1 MSTIN
6 HQPSSIHNEN
16 HLMTI
21 ITITPSAALTGNC
34 SVPGDKSISHRA
46 VMFGSIAEGETYIR
60 NFLDGGDCRSTIDV
74 MRGLG
79 VQVDVVTPTELV
91 VHGRGLDGL
100 QEPAN
105 VLDCGNSGTTI
116 RLLTGLLVGQQF
128 ASFLN
133 GTAQIRRRPMGRIV
147 RPLRGMSADIMGRQ
161 MGEYAPLGIRP
172 SRLRGLEYTMPVA
185 SAQVKSCLLLAGLY
199 AHGLTIVIE
208 PGPARDHTERMLAAM
223 GAPIMVYGNK
233 ITSERPQTPLRPLDI
248 TVPGDISSAA
258 FLLVAGA
265 ITPNS
270 HITITGV
277 GTNPTRTGII
287 EGLQAMGASIRF
299 TNPRDEGGEPVAD
312 LVVTTSSLCGTT
324 FGGEQI
330 VTMIDE
336 LPILAVA
343 ATQAEGR
350 TVVRDAHE
358 LRVKETDR
366 IATTVS
372 ELRKL
377 GAKIEPTAD
386 GFIIDGPTPLI
397 GAPVES
403 HDDHRLAMA
412 MTVAGL
418 VARGKTVV
426 HGAEVT
432 ADSFPGFE
440 VTLQALGAELLVER
454 HP

>member
-1 MSTIN
+1 
-6 HQPSSIHNEN
+6 
-16 HLMTI
+16 MTQ
-21 ITITPSAALTGNC
+21 ITLAPGKALTGAC

-46 VMFGSIAEGETYIR
+46 VMFGSIAEGDTHIR
-60 NFLDGGDCRSTIDV
+60 NFLDGGDCRTTIEV

-79 VQVDVVTPTELV
+79 VQVDVLTPTELV
-91 VHGRGLDGL
+91 VHGRGLNGL
-100 QEPAN
+100 QEPGN

-128 ASFLN
+128 ATFLN
-133 GTAQIRRRPMGRIV
+133 GTAQIRRRPMGRVV
-147 RPLRGMSADIMGRQ
+147 RPLRGMGADIMGRQ
-161 MGEYAPLGIRP
+161 MSEYAPLGIRP
-172 SRLRGLEYTMPVA
+172 SRLRGVEYTMPVA

-199 AHGLTIVIE
+199 AHDLTLVIE

-223 GAPIMVYGNK
+223 GAPVTVYGNK
-233 ITSERPQTPLRPLDI
+233 VSSERPRQPLKALDI

-265 ITPNS
+265 ITPQS
-270 HITITGV
+270 HITIRGV
-277 GTNPTRTGII
+277 GVNPTRTGIVDALL
-287 EGLQAMGASIRF
+287 EMGASITF
-299 TNPRDEGGEPVAD
+299 TNPREEGGEPVAD
-312 LVVTTSSLCGTT
+312 LVVATSALRGMT
-324 FGGEQI
+324 FGGESI

-350 TVVRDAHE
+350 TVVRNAHE

-366 IATTVS
+366 IATTVG

-377 GAKIEPTAD
+377 GARIEPTPD

-412 MTVAGL
+412 MAVAGL
-418 VARGKTVV
+418 VARGQTVV
-426 HGAEVT
+426 HGAQVT
-432 ADSFPGFE
+432 GDSFPGFE
-440 VTLQALGAELLVER
+440 VTLQALGADLLVEE
-454 HP
+454 

>member
-1 MSTIN
+1 
-6 HQPSSIHNEN
+6 
-16 HLMTI
+16 MTQ
-21 ITITPSAALTGNC
+21 ITMTSGKTLTGAC

-46 VMFGSIAEGETYIR
+46 VMFGSIAEGDTHVR
-60 NFLDGGDCRSTIDV
+60 NFLDGGDCRSTIEV

-79 VQVDVVTPTELV
+79 VQIDVITPTELI

-100 QEPAN
+100 QEPAT

-128 ASFLN
+128 ATFLN

-147 RPLRGMSADIMGRQ
+147 RPLRGMGADIMGRQ
-161 MGEYAPLGIRP
+161 NGDYAPLGIRP
-172 SRLRGLEYTMPVA
+172 ARLRGMEYTMPVA

-199 AHGLTIVIE
+199 AHGLTLVIE

-223 GAPIMVYGNK
+223 GAPVAVYGNK
-233 ITSERPQTPLRPLDI
+233 VSSERPQAPLKALDL
-248 TVPGDISSAA
+248 TVPGDMSSAA

-265 ITPNS
+265 ITPDS
-270 HITITGV
+270 HITINGV
-277 GTNPTRTGII
+277 GVNPTRTGIVAALL
-287 EGLQAMGASIRF
+287 EMGASITF
-299 TNPRDEGGEPVAD
+299 TNAREEGGEPVAD
-312 LVVTTSSLCGTT
+312 LVVTTSALRGTT

-366 IATTVS
+366 IATTVG

-377 GAKIEPTAD
+377 GARIEPTPD

-412 MTVAGL
+412 MAVAGL
-418 VARGKTVV
+418 VARGQTVV

-432 ADSFPGFE
+432 GDSFPGFE
-440 VTLQALGAELLVER
+440 VTLQALGADLVVE
-454 HP
+454 P

>member
-1 MSTIN
+1 
-6 HQPSSIHNEN
+6 
-16 HLMTI
+16 MTQI
-21 ITITPSAALTGNC
+21 KITSGAALSGDC

-46 VMFGSIAEGETYIR
+46 VMFGSIAEGDTHVR
-60 NFLDGGDCRSTIDV
+60 NFLDGGDCRATIEV

-79 VQVDVVTPTELV
+79 VQIDVITPTEV
-91 VHGRGLDGL
+91 IVHGRGLDGL
-100 QEPAN
+100 QEPTN

-128 ASFLN
+128 TTFLN

-147 RPLRGMSADIMGRQ
+147 RPLRGMGADILGRQ
-161 MGEYAPLGIRP
+161 NGDYAPLGIRP
-172 SRLRGLEYTMPVA
+172 ARLRGMEYTMPVA

-199 AHGLTIVIE
+199 AHGLTVVIE

-223 GAPIMVYGNK
+223 GAPVAVYGNK
-233 ITSERPQTPLRPLDI
+233 ITSERPQSPLHALDI
-248 TVPGDISSAA
+248 TAPGDISSAA

-265 ITPNS
+265 ITPES
-270 HITITGV
+270 RITIRGV
-277 GTNPTRTGII
+277 GVNPTRTGIV
-287 EGLQAMGASIRF
+287 EALAEMGAAITFVNSRE
-299 TNPRDEGGEPVAD
+299 EGGEPVAD
-312 LVVTTSSLCGTT
+312 LVVSSSTLRGTT
-324 FGGEQI
+324 FGGERI

-336 LPILAVA
+336 LPILAIA

-350 TVVRDAHE
+350 TIVRDAHE

-377 GAKIEPTAD
+377 GARIEPTPD

-418 VARGKTVV
+418 VAKGQTVV

-432 ADSFPGFE
+432 GDSFPGFE
-440 VTLQALGAELLVER
+440 VTLQALGADLIVES
-454 HP
+454 

>member
-1 MSTIN
+1 
-6 HQPSSIHNEN
+6 
-16 HLMTI
+16 MTHI
-21 ITITPSAALTGNC
+21 MVAPGNALTGAC

-46 VMFGSIAEGETYIR
+46 VMFGAIAEGDTHVR
-60 NFLDGGDCRSTIDV
+60 NFLDGGDCRSTIEV
-74 MRGLG
+74 MRSLG
-79 VQVDVVTPTELV
+79 VQIDVITPTELI

-100 QEPAN
+100 QEPTD

-116 RLLTGLLVGQQF
+116 RLLTGLLVGQRF
-128 ASFLN
+128 TSFLN

-147 RPLRGMSADIMGRQ
+147 RPLRGMGADIMGRQ
-161 MGEYAPLGIRP
+161 NGEYAPLGIRP
-172 SRLRGLEYTMPVA
+172 ARLSGMEYTMPVA

-199 AHGLTIVIE
+199 AHGLTLIIE

-223 GAPIMVYGNK
+223 GAPIAVYGAK
-233 ITSERPQTPLRPLDI
+233 ISSERPQSPLKALDL
-248 TVPGDISSAA
+248 TVPGDMSSAA

-265 ITPNS
+265 ITPGS
-270 HITITGV
+270 HVTIRGV
-277 GTNPTRTGII
+277 GVNPTRIGIVNALM
-287 EGLQAMGASIRF
+287 EMGASIAFENQRE
-299 TNPRDEGGEPVAD
+299 EGGEPVAD
-312 LVVTTSSLCGTT
+312 LIVAASTLRGAT

-377 GAKIEPTAD
+377 GARIEPTAD

-412 MTVAGL
+412 MTIAGL
-418 VARGKTVV
+418 VAGGQTVV

-432 ADSFPGFE
+432 GDSFPSFE
-440 VTLQALGAELLVER
+440 VTLQALGADLLVSE
-454 HP
+454 